1 MNQKWSIFTATLLIS
16 GIVLPMLVISIG
28 NKSDPS
34 NQDFFVGVT
43 FGSNT
48 AREAK
53 LLIDKVKEHTNLFVV
68 DSWDISTNE
77 TAMTEICEYAIN
89 ADLNIMVYFDFI
101 FYNLTRTIGTTYNSS
116 SWNDYGVTPWH
127 LPWLNDVK
135 EKWGNKF
142 LGVYLYDEP
151 GGNQI
156 DRGYWGGNNLTRSGR
171 IIRTFENVSS
181 YGDAATTFISS
192 LNQSR
197 SMMLLTNTSISD
209 GIRAKIQLFT
219 ADYALYWFDYEAGYD
234 TVFAEISKARGSTN
248 NIQQIALCR
257 GAANIQ
263 NKQWGTIITMVS
275 NDPPYLESGAEMLQ
289 NMITAY
295 DAGADYVLIFNFPP
309 INEYGGALTEE
320 HFTALEEFWNYIHTY
335 PRIELETEE
344 KVAFVLPKDYGWG
357 MRTPEDKIWGLWPA
371 DDLGPI
377 IWNKMIRLIEEHGVK
392 LDVLYDDPKY
402 DFKQKYQTIHYWNGT
417 IS

>member
-1 MNQKWSIFTATLLIS
+1 M
-16 GIVLPMLVISIG
+16 SIG
-28 NKSDPS
+28 NKGDTP

-77 TAMTEICEYAIN
+77 TAMTEICEYAIK
-89 ADLNIMVYFDFI
+89 ADLNIIVYFDFI
-101 FYNLTRTIGTTYNSS
+101 FYNLTRTIGTTYNAS

-171 IIRTFENVSS
+171 TIRTFENVSS

-197 SMMLLTNTSISD
+197 SMNLLTNTSISD
-209 GIRAKIQLFT
+209 GIRTKIQLFT
-219 ADYALYWFDYEAGYD
+219 SDYALYWFDYEAGYD
-234 TVFAEISKARGSTN
+234 TVFAEISKTRGATS

-263 NKQWGTIITMVS
+263 NKQWGAIITMAS
-275 NDPPYLESGAEMLQ
+275 NDSPYLESGAEMLQ

-295 DAGADYVLIFNFPP
+295 NAGADYVLVFNFPP

-320 HFTALEEFWNYIHTY
+320 HFTALEEFWNYIHAY
-335 PRIELETEE
+335 PRKESETEE

-371 DDLGPI
+371 DDLAPI
-377 IWNKMIRLIEEHGVK
+377 IWNKMIQLIDEHSLK
-392 LDVLYDDPKY
+392 LDILYDDPKFE
-402 DFKQKYQTIHYWNGT
+402 FKQKYQTIHYWNGT